1 MCWGSVGVAA
11 IWVFIFRIEFSSSV
25 LRPVMSP
32 ALFTSDIRLLTPW
45 VFISKIMVANS
56 CGDAPRKPEA

>member
-1 MCWGSVGVAA
+1 MAA
-11 IWVFIFRIEFSSSV
+11 IWVFSSSV